1 MISIRTSM
9 SLAEML
15 PVMQLISYQR
25 ECHVAGDA
33 KHSPS
38 VQERVIHGLKDRIN
52 RHDFCS

>member
-1 MISIRTSM
+1 M